1 MKIKI
6 GDTVI
11 VISGSRNDRKKTG
24 KVTSIDKKENLII
37 VEGVNL
43 KNKVSKDASGKKA
56 IVKVEFPIHVSNVM
70 FYDEKVKAPSR
81 IGMEGTGKEKH
92 RVSKKSG
99 TALMK

>member
-11 VISGSRNDRKKTG
+11 VISGSRNDRKKIG
-24 KVTSIDKKENLII
+24 KVISMIKKDDLIL

-43 KNKVSKDASGKKA
+43 KNKVSKDASGKKS

-70 FYDEKVKAPSR
+70 FYDEKAKAGTR
-81 IGMEGTGKEKH
+81 LAIEGTGKEKH
-92 RVSKKSG
+92 RVTKKSK
-99 TALMK
+99 TALK